1 MVGLVSL
8 DPLCKLNTENL
19 MMDPIVFEPYFRP
32 QVWGGRRLEQYLGRP
47 LPAAGAFGEAWVLS
61 AQSLHVSR
69 VAEGPL
75 QGLPLTELWATRQND
90 LTGRPDTICGT
101 GVSPARAAA
110 TAAPQHRPFPLLL
123 KYLDCQDLLSIQV
136 HPTDEIARELRPGEL
151 GKTEAWVVLDADPS
165 ARIYAGLR
173 SGVTRADVQRGLADG
188 SLAQCL
194 HAITPQK
201 GQCIF
206 LRAGTVHAVGGGVL
220 IAEVQQSSDATFRL
234 FDWNRPGADGKPR
247 TLHTEEALRSID
259 WTAGPVSPAVG
270 LPIPGLA
277 QGGDGQRLVECRYF
291 SIDRYHV
298 SAPRE
303 LPYPG
308 QLSLWMVL
316 QGGVELDGRATGYR
330 RRFSRGETVLVPAAA
345 RELRWQPVPGQEAAI
360 LLGVLIPNP

>member
-1 MVGLVSL
+1 
-8 DPLCKLNTENL
+8 
-19 MMDPIVFEPYFRP
+19 
-32 QVWGGRRLEQYLGRP
+32 
-47 LPAAGAFGEAWVLS
+47 
-61 AQSLHVSR
+61 
-69 VAEGPL
+69 
-75 QGLPLTELWATRQND
+75 
-90 LTGRPDTICGT
+90 
-101 GVSPARAAA
+101 
-110 TAAPQHRPFPLLL
+110 L